1 MVRLLETERLVL
13 FPYTKENLHLF
24 NTDLSRFEEEFGVVY
39 RGEELDH
46 LLVGFL
52 KKLETEIEEDPE
64 HFLFFTE
71 FLIVLKENSHVIGS
85 IDYKYVPKDGTTEV
99 GYGMNP
105 AYTGR
110 GYMTEALN
118 AFLKFGA
125 SLGITRVLADTL
137 PDNEKSQNVL
147 KRCGF
152 THCETMEK
160 RETLWWERILQ
171 TEQTGMDKK
180 TYEYITLKE
189 RPELKKKAAE
199 WFHGH
204 WGVPTEAYLKCMD
217 EYLSGQTKNGWYL
230 CLDGERIVGGMGVI
244 DNDFHDR
251 KDLSPNVCAVYTEEA
266 YRKQGIAGKL
276 LNMVVEDM
284 RAKGVSPLYL
294 VTDHTGFYERYGWE
308 FLCMAL
314 GDGEPD
320 FPKMYNHR

>member
-118 AFLKFGA
+118 AFLAFGA

-137 PDNEKSQNVL
+137 PDNERSQNVL

-152 THCETMEK
+152 TRCEAQEK

-171 TEQTGMDKK
+171 RS
-180 TYEYITLKE
+180 
-189 RPELKKKAAE
+189 RP
-199 WFHGH
+199 
-204 WGVPTEAYLKCMD
+204 
-217 EYLSGQTKNGWYL
+217 
-230 CLDGERIVGGMGVI
+230 
-244 DNDFHDR
+244 
-251 KDLSPNVCAVYTEEA
+251 
-266 YRKQGIAGKL
+266 
-276 LNMVVEDM
+276 
-284 RAKGVSPLYL
+284 
-294 VTDHTGFYERYGWE
+294 
-308 FLCMAL
+308 
-314 GDGEPD
+314 
-320 FPKMYNHR
+320 